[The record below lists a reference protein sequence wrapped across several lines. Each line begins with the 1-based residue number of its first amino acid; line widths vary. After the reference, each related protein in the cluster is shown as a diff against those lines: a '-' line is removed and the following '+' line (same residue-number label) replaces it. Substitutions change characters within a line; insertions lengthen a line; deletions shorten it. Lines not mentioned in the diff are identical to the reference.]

1 MKKYD
6 TYKNKIVPKIF
17 QVLASYS
24 PYFHQLFF
32 GPFKEAAT
40 GRYVITEP
48 KFNSFA
54 TLISLL
60 DPNILNREKINRKNG
75 ITFLFT

>member
-1 MKKYD
+1 ML
-6 TYKNKIVPKIF
+6 IIF
-17 QVLASYS
+17 QVLTSYS

-40 GRYVITEP
+40 GHFEIIEP
-48 KFNSFA
+48 KADSLA

-60 DPNILNREKINRKNG
+60 DPNSRDCEMIDIENG
-75 ITFLFT
+75 IRA